1 MVKAR
6 KATGATVN
14 RMRKKAPMEVSNAVV
29 MAANVGSSL
38 KREKI
43 APPPSLTPQESFD
56 TPQASNTK
64 IRSGFVTQPGE
75 LMTGGARRRKS
86 QADKLKT
93 LLNRKP
99 TSRSVTNS
107 DILRSIGFTRADRDL
122 GAKINTADV
131 YKTRIDNMSKT
142 KRDAAYGPNST
153 HNWGKKPASM
163 TEAEWEAYK
172 KELALGRSDTGFG
185 KKKQQHKK
193 KSHKKSHS
201 RKH

>member
-29 MAANVGSSL
+29 MAAKVGSSL

-43 APPPSLTPQESFD
+43 APPPALTPQESFD

-75 LMTGGARRRKS
+75 LMSGGARRRKS

-131 YKTRIDNMSKT
+131 YKTRIDNMHKT
-142 KRDAAYGPNST
+142 KRDAAYGANST
-153 HNWGKKPASM
+153 HNWGRKPASM
-163 TEAEWEAYK
+163 NDGQWEDYK
-172 KELALGRSDTGFG
+172 KELALGRSDSGFG
-185 KKKQQHKK
+185 KKRSKK